1 MNDLF
6 FFLVCFY
13 DTMNAGLCKAGE
25 GWKILGNKKRLLIAG
40 QGYRKMAF
48 QKEKAEG
55 HYEKEA
61 QSERI
66 SAAYKRLGAAAK
78 RL

>member
-1 MNDLF
+1 M
-6 FFLVCFY
+6 CFY

-25 GWKILGNKKRLLIAG
+25 GQKILGNKKLFRIAG
-40 QGYRKMAF
+40 QGCRKMAF

-55 HYEKEA
+55 HCEKEA

-66 SAAYKRLGAAAK
+66 SAAYKRIGAAAK